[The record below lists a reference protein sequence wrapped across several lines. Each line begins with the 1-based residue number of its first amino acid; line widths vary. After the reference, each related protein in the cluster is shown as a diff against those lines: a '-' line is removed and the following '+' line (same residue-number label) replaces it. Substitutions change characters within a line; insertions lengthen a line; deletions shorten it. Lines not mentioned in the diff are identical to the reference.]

1 LFKHRRSRLCTHA
14 EMAQQVERGCL
25 PCTNCFVTVPQDKY
39 FAVESFGKYS
49 HMLAPGL
56 SFAGVDCCGC
66 CITFRSITSRVDQ
79 LMVRVNTKTKDN
91 VFVTAQVAVQQSVK
105 PENTVDAIYK
115 LSDVHAQ
122 IDSYVSDV
130 VRSQVPAM
138 TLDESFEKKDDISN
152 AVQQKLTQE
161 MATYGFQ
168 IHKALVTELVPNQEV
183 VQSMNE
189 INKQKRLRDAA
200 IMAAEAEKVK
210 VVKAAEASADA
221 AQLQGEGIARQRRAI
236 IDGLRDSITHGSSET
251 LSTEKVSELLLIT
264 QYFETLRDIAAQSKA
279 QTVFLPHSA
288 SAVSDVAS
296 QIRGG
301 VMPASG
307 GRK

>member
-1 LFKHRRSRLCTHA
+1 
-14 EMAQQVERGCL
+14 MAQRQESGCL

-39 FAVESFGKYS
+39 YAVENFGKFD
-49 HMLAPGL
+49 HMLNPGL
-56 SFAGVDCCGC
+56 SFAGFDLCGC
-66 CITFRSITSRVDQ
+66 CVSFRSITSRVDQ
-79 LMVRVNTKTKDN
+79 LVVDVHTKTKDN
-91 VFVTAQVAVQQSVK
+91 VFVTAKVAVQQSVK
-105 PENTVDAIYK
+105 PDNVVDAMYK

-130 VRSQVPAM
+130 VRSSVPHM

-152 AVQQKLTQE
+152 QVQQKLLVE
-161 MATYGFQ
+161 MGHYGFQ
-168 IHKALVTELVPNQEV
+168 IHKALVTEMVPNREV

-200 IMAAEAEKVK
+200 VMAAEAEKVR

-236 IDGLRDSITHGSSET
+236 IDGLRESITHGSSEQ
-251 LSTEKVSELLLIT
+251 LSTEKISELLLIT
-264 QYFETLRDIAAQSKA
+264 QYFETLRDIAANSKA

-288 SAVSDVAS
+288 GAVSDVAS
-296 QIRGG
+296 QIRNGIMQAG
-301 VMPASG
+301 AGQRM
-307 GRK
+307 